1 MAGCS
6 PSLNTKFLKEVKMM
20 KKMSTTLRE
29 LFKTDKLVTAI
40 WVGTAHQ
47 AQLAEKTGFK
57 AVGLSGANVSMQIL
71 GLPDAGFMTL
81 TELVENAER
90 VCQSVNIPVIVDCDT
105 GFGNALN
112 VRRTVQSIIRAGA
125 AGLFIEDQLAPKRCG
140 HVKGKELIPLEEAVG
155 KYRAALDVRN
165 EMDPDFII
173 MARTDGRGA
182 VGGSLEEAIRRGRA
196 YLEAG
201 VDILYVEA
209 LQSLDEIKEVR
220 KSIGDSL
227 LMVTTQHVQMPRTEQ
242 GLLELGLC
250 MSGFQLAQVES
261 VAMYDILME
270 YKKRGMAAISD
281 FRRKT
286 ADHPMG
292 GFGTFDLA
300 GFPKV
305 VEWEKKYLP
314 AEKLEAY
321 EESIGVYDPRVGHK
335 GRSEA

>member
-1 MAGCS
+1 
-6 PSLNTKFLKEVKMM
+6 M
-20 KKMSTTLRE
+20 KKKSTILRE
-29 LFKTDKLVTAI
+29 LFKNDKLVTAI
-40 WVGTAHQ
+40 WVATAHQ

-57 AVGLSGANVSMQIL
+57 AVGISGANVSMQIL

-105 GFGNALN
+105 GFGNAIN

-155 KYRAALDVRN
+155 KYRAALDVRD

-209 LQSLDEIKEVR
+209 LQSLDEIKAVR
-220 KSIGDSL
+220 KAMGDSL
-227 LMVTTQHVQMPRTEQ
+227 LMVTTQHVPMPKTEQ
-242 GLLELGLC
+242 GLIDLGLC
-250 MSGFQLAQVES
+250 MSGFQLAQVGS
-261 VAMYDILME
+261 VAMYDMLME
-270 YKKRGMAAISD
+270 FKERGMAAISD

-321 EESIGVYDPRVGHK
+321 ESSIGVYDPRVGHK
-335 GRSEA
+335 GSSKS

>member
-1 MAGCS
+1 M
-6 PSLNTKFLKEVKMM
+6 NK
-20 KKMSTTLRE
+20 STILRN

-47 AQLAEKTGFK
+47 AQLAERTGFK
-57 AVGLSGANVSMQIL
+57 AVGISGANFSMQIL
-71 GLPDAGFMTL
+71 GLPDAGFMTM

-90 VCQSVNIPVIVDCDT
+90 VCQSINIPVIVDCDT

-155 KYRAALDVRN
+155 KYRAALDVRD

-196 YLEAG
+196 YLDAG

-209 LQSLDEIKEVR
+209 LQSLDEIKAVR
-220 KSIGDSL
+220 QAMGDSL

-242 GLLELGLC
+242 GLIDLGLC
-250 MSGFQLAQVES
+250 LSGIQLAQVGS
-261 VAMYDILME
+261 VAMYDLLME
-270 YKKRGMAAISD
+270 YQKRGMDAYVD

-286 ADHPMG
+286 ANHPLG

-305 VEWEKKYLP
+305 VAWEKKYLP

-321 EESIGVYDPRVGHK
+321 EQSIGVYDPRVGHQGSVK
-335 GRSEA
+335 KKKV